1 MSAAQTRALPARARI
16 GAGLPWRSPMTVP
29 DPTLL
34 DDDQTHVSLPRNGTS
49 RPPAGQAETLECGA
63 MVGAFRIVRP
73 LGEGGMGQVYLAEQ
87 VEPLQRRIALKLISQ
102 RIAGPVAEAYFEVER
117 QVLAQMNH
125 PAIATIH
132 DAGRTAD
139 GYPWFAME
147 WIDGA
152 PLDQWCRAATPDL
165 RTRVTVVAALARGAQ
180 HAHQR
185 GIVHR
190 DLKPA
195 NVLVE
200 VVDGRPQPKIIDF
213 GVAIGVGGTGAT
225 TPSHD
230 RVGTGPFMSPEQIA
244 GDPRGIDTRTDVYA
258 IGIVLLQVLIPQ
270 ATLDA
275 LGSPAPGRDHMLDL
289 LDGRETDAG
298 FGTARRVIDGIP
310 RELRAIVRHAID
322 PDRERRYPSAS
333 ALAADLDRF
342 LDGHPVKA
350 MPPSGLYQARK
361 FAARHRF
368 VLAAAGAAML
378 ALIGGLAAA
387 LHGLETASREA
398 ARANA
403 VSDFLGEILTGVD
416 PDRARDLDKTL
427 MREILDSG
435 AERARA
441 ALGDRV
447 EVLADIELT
456 IADAYLSL
464 SDFERAVEFSRS
476 AVERLEATSGAT
488 SVDTL
493 DARRLYARALTDLG
507 RFAEAESEVRTAI
520 AGLTEV
526 AGPEAR
532 STLEARQTLGWT
544 LREAGRAAESR
555 DELAAVADAMTIALG
570 PEDSS
575 TLEARFAHSIA
586 LGDLGGFEEAAE
598 IQRDLI
604 AIRTRT
610 LGPES
615 ARALTLRNS
624 LAVSYLQA
632 RRFAEAE
639 AELEAILPIAE
650 RVYGPNHSTTLGIIT
665 NLAGSLRQQG
675 TPEKINESG
684 PWYHRAAEGFLAL
697 YGPDHPRALMTR
709 SNLGNLL
716 LDTGEIERAYEAHRA
731 AIEGARAVLSANH
744 PAMSEMLRGLGR
756 SATASGRYAEA
767 EQALLE
773 SLAIREEQFGA
784 DDRRTRDSRDALI
797 ALYERQ
803 GRTADIERLRADA
816 APH

>member
-1 MSAAQTRALPARARI
+1 VSDQSR
-16 GAGLPWRSPMTVP
+16 P
-29 DPTLL
+29 DN
-34 DDDQTHVSLPRNGTS
+34 DQTHVSLPRSGLS
-49 RPPAGQAETLECGA
+49 RPTAAPAETLEPGA
-63 MVGAFRIVRP
+63 MVGCFRILRP

-87 VEPLQRRIALKLISQ
+87 VEPLQRRIALKLISH

-165 RTRVTVVAALARGAQ
+165 RTRVAVVAALARGAQ

-213 GVAIGVGGTGAT
+213 GVAIGVGGTDT
-225 TPSHD
+225 TLSSQD

-258 IGIVLLQVLIPQ
+258 IGIVLLQVLLPK
-270 ATLDA
+270 ANLDA
-275 LGSPAPGRDHMLDL
+275 FGSPAPRRDQLLDL
-289 LDGRETDAG
+289 LDGHQT
-298 FGTARRVIDGIP
+298 GTEFPAARRVLDGIP
-310 RELRAIVRHAID
+310 RELRAIVRQAID

-350 MPPSGLYQARK
+350 MPPSGLYHTRK
-361 FAARHRF
+361 FAARHRLA
-368 VLAAAGAAML
+368 LAAAGAVLL

-387 LHGLETASREA
+387 LHGLDVASREA
-398 ARANA
+398 ARASA
-403 VSDFLGEILTGVD
+403 VSDFLADVLTGVD

-435 AERARA
+435 AERARV
-441 ALGDRV
+441 ALGDRA

-476 AVERLEATSGAT
+476 AAERLEATSGAT

-493 DARRLYARALTDLG
+493 DARRLHARALTDLG
-507 RFAEAESEVRTAI
+507 RFAEAETEVRAAI

-526 AGPEAR
+526 VGPEAR
-532 STLEARQTLGWT
+532 STLEARQTLGWA

-555 DELAAVADAMTIALG
+555 DELAAVAEAMATTLG
-570 PEDSS
+570 PEDSA
-575 TLEARFAHSIA
+575 TIETRFMHSIA

-615 ARALTLRNS
+615 ARVLTLRNS
-624 LAVSYLQA
+624 LAVAYLQA
-632 RRFAEAE
+632 RRFADAE
-639 AELEAILPIAE
+639 TELEAILPIAE
-650 RVYGPNHSTTLGIIT
+650 RVYGPTHSTTLGIIT
-665 NLAGSLRQQG
+665 NLAGALRQQG

-716 LDTGEIERAYEAHRA
+716 LDTGEAEPAYEAHRA
-731 AIEGARAVLSANH
+731 AVDGARTVLSANH
-744 PAMSEMLRGLGR
+744 PATSEMLRGLGR
-756 SATASGRYAEA
+756 SATATGRYAEA
-767 EQALLE
+767 EEALLE
-773 SLAIREEQFGA
+773 SLSIREQQFGT
-784 DDRRTRDSRDALI
+784 DDRRTSDSRDALI

-803 GRTADIERLRADA
+803 GRSADVERLRAD
-816 APH
+816 PTPR